1 MTNSG
6 KIAMVK
12 TKESAKKSNNYN
24 LTNKVCT
31 ERKERDKIEKNKWN
45 NNAMF

>member
-1 MTNSG
+1 MNR
-6 KIAMVK
+6 
-12 TKESAKKSNNYN
+12 TKMPDFCAKKSNNYN